1 MNQQQEFSNL
11 ESQYYKVMIIKR
23 LIFVLVVLAILVFTF
38 IRIETSVVSGLVWL
52 FVGLGYFIFSAL
64 LIFMARYYFHK
75 KQYRLFDKNITY
87 REGVLVH
94 NETVVPF
101 SRIQHVEI
109 DEGPIERYFS
119 LATLS
124 IYTAGD
130 SGKDLK
136 ISGLLLLDAQEIK
149 DYITNYI
156 KDEQP

>member
-1 MNQQQEFSNL
+1 MNQQSEFSNL
-11 ESQYYKVMIIKR
+11 DNNYYKVMIIKR
-23 LIFVLVVLAILVFTF
+23 LIFILVLLAIFVFGF
-38 IRIETSVVSGLVWL
+38 IRIEATVVSGFGWI
-52 FVGLGYFIFSAL
+52 FMGLGYFIFSVVL
-64 LIFMARYYFHK
+64 LIMAKYYFRNK
-75 KQYRLFDKNITY
+75 KYRLFDKNITY

-101 SRIQHVEI
+101 TRIQHVEI

-136 ISGLLLLDAQEIK
+136 VSGLLLVEAQEIK